1 MRAATAFEQ
10 RRFGHL
16 RWRLALLC
24 FCLTAAALVGSA
36 TAGAAAAAPA
46 LRVSAQIPDHV
57 TPSEFPPDKLF
68 FTWVSVLNTG
78 TEPLS
83 GELTVK
89 YTLPSGINFEFVED
103 LSGGVSPVCNTV
115 GQVTECTADATG
127 VPPSR
132 QLLFRAVNSVAS
144 DATGGPGAIEVSG
157 GGSSEVFT
165 YPFSM
170 SVEPPGPFAIKTFD
184 VAPADGPVVAA
195 TRAGS
200 DPAELATTVELF
212 SEARMNYD
220 IPNPNVLTNAAT
232 ESFRDTIVHV
242 PPGFVGNP
250 TATPARCDQSQLTTM
265 IGITGIPQC
274 PPDSQVG
281 LVQLKDSLIPL
292 YNVEPPQ
299 GSAAAFGFMY
309 ANIIITLRAKVR
321 PSDNGIDVVSL
332 RAPNSIPIPKYEVMF
347 WGNPTD
353 PSHDRLRGVCLT
365 GFMGYNPAQGDCSLK
380 TRSDVPFLRTPTS
393 CPGTPLPWSIEMD
406 TYEHPGTFVGKA
418 TTTPAMTGC
427 EANPFD
433 PDLSLAPSDRSAG
446 TPSGL
451 EVAISI
457 KQDASIDGIAPA
469 DLRQA
474 DLTLPRGVT
483 LNPASAD
490 GLEACTD
497 AQLRLG
503 LEGPSSCPDASKLGS
518 LELQTPLLEEPIGG
532 SVYLRSQASQDPASG
547 ELYRLAIELESDR
560 FGIHIKLPGSL
571 KVDPDS
577 GQLTTSFSD
586 LPQLPFESVRLHL
599 KTGPRAPLTTPAA
612 CGTYSG
618 HAVLHGWNGA
628 VQSIDPS
635 FSIDQGCSAPGFDP
649 SMEAGVE
656 DNTAGDFSP
665 FSLTVT
671 RDARQPN
678 LARIDATLPEGEL
691 AKLAGVTVCSDAQ
704 ATAGVCP
711 ASSRIGQLVAGIGE
725 GTSPLY
731 LPQPGKAPT
740 AVYLAGPYKG
750 APYSVLTEVPA
761 QAGPFDLGEVLVRSA
776 LRIHPETV
784 QATVAS
790 DPLPQI
796 FKGVPVSYRDVRIQ
810 IDRPRFTLN
819 PTDCSPTK
827 VTGTLASIAGDSARV
842 SDRFQVADCGAL
854 GFKPRLSL
862 RLKGKTRRGGNP
874 ALTAVLR
881 MPRGGANIAR
891 AAVSLPG
898 SEFLAQDHLGS
909 SCTRVQYA
917 AGAGGGKECPKNTV
931 YGRARAFSPLL
942 DRPLAGKVYLR
953 SNGGARELPD
963 LVASLDGQIHVDLV
977 GFIDTDKRTGGIRT
991 TFARVP
997 DAPVSK
1003 FVLKMPA
1010 GKKSLLENSTNIC
1023 RGKHR
1028 AIVEMD
1034 GQNGRLRDFRP
1045 LVRAKCGKGAR
1056 NP

>member
-1 MRAATAFEQ
+1 MRTAIAFEQ
-10 RRFGHL
+10 CRFGRL
-16 RWRLALLC
+16 RRRLAL
-24 FCLTAAALVGSA
+24 FCLSLTAAALVASA
-36 TAGAAAAAPA
+36 AAAAAPA
-46 LRVSAQIPDHV
+46 GPAVRVSALTPDYV
-57 TPSEFPPDKLF
+57 TQGKLLR
-68 FTWVSVLNTG
+68 TVVSVLNTG
-78 TEPLS
+78 TAPLS

-89 YTLPSGINFEFVED
+89 YTLPPGVVFESVQGF
-103 LSGGVSPVCNTV
+103 GGGSPVCNTV
-115 GQVTECTADATG
+115 GQVTECTADVST
-127 VPPSR
+127 VQPDE
-132 QLLFRAVNSVAS
+132 QLRFFNFNTAAA

-157 GGSSEVFT
+157 AGSTEVFT
-165 YPFSM
+165 HPFSM
-170 SVEPPGPFAIKTFD
+170 SVGPPGPFAVKTFD
-184 VAPADGPVVAA
+184 VVPIEGPLVPA

-200 DPAELATTVELF
+200 DPAELATMVELP
-212 SEARMNYD
+212 SQALSNLE
-220 IPNPNVLTNAAT
+220 IENPNFLTTAPV

-250 TATPARCDQSQLTTM
+250 TATPVRCTASQLVSPYPETVVSS
-265 IGITGIPQC
+265 C
-274 PPDSQVG
+274 PPESQVG
-281 LVQLKDSLIPL
+281 LLQLKSGDIVPL
-292 YNVEPPQ
+292 YNVEPPA
-299 GSAAAFGFMY
+299 GSPAAFGFLY
-309 ANIIITLRAKVR
+309 NSIVITLRAKVR
-321 PSDNGIDVVSL
+321 PSDHGIDIVSL
-332 RAPNSIPIPKYEVMF
+332 KAPSSIPIPKYEVTF
-347 WGNPTD
+347 WGSPTD
-353 PSHDRLRGVCLT
+353 SSHDRLRGLCTL
-365 GFMGYNPAQGDCSLK
+365 GGSGYNSTQGDCALK

-406 TYEHPGTFVGKA
+406 TYQHPGAFVGKA
-418 TTTPAMTGC
+418 TTTPAMSGC

-433 PDLSLAPSDRSAG
+433 PDLSLAPSERSAG

-457 KQDASIDGIAPA
+457 KQDAAIDGIAPA
-469 DLRQA
+469 DLRA
-474 DLTLPRGVT
+474 ATVELPSGVT
-483 LNPASAD
+483 INPASAD
-490 GLEACTD
+490 GLAACTD
-497 AQLRLG
+497 GQLRLG
-503 LEGPSSCPDASKLGS
+503 LEGPSNCPDASKLGS
-518 LELQTPLLEEPIGG
+518 LELETPLLEEPIGG

-547 ELYRLAIELESDR
+547 DLYRLAIELESDR

-571 KVDPDS
+571 KVDPDT
-577 GQLTTSFSD
+577 GQLTTSFAE

-599 KTGPRAPLTTPAA
+599 DSGPRAPLTTPAA

-618 HAVLHGWNGA
+618 HAVLTGWNGA
-628 VQSIDPS
+628 VQTIDPT
-635 FSIDQGCSAPGFDP
+635 FSIDQGCSKPGFSP
-649 SMEAGVE
+649 GFEAGAR
-656 DNTAGDFSP
+656 NPTAGAFSP
-665 FSLTVT
+665 FNLRVT
-671 RDARQPN
+671 RGAGQPN
-678 LARIDATLPEGEL
+678 LSRIDSTLPEGEL
-691 AKLAGVTVCSDAQ
+691 ARLAGVTVCSGAQ
-704 ATAGVCP
+704 ATAGLCP
-711 ASSRIGQLVAGIGE
+711 ASSRIGRVLAGIGE

-776 LRIHPETV
+776 LRIHPERV

-842 SDRFQVADCGAL
+842 SDRFQVADCAAL
-854 GFKPRLSL
+854 GFRPRLSL

-881 MPRGGANIAR
+881 MPKGGANIAR
-891 AAVSLPG
+891 AAVTLPH
-898 SEFLAQDHLGS
+898 SEFLAQDHIGTV
-909 SCTRVQYA
+909 CTRVQYA
-917 AGAGGGKECPKNTV
+917 AKGGGGAGCPKGSV

-953 SNGGARELPD
+953 SNGGERELPD

-1034 GQNGRLRDFRP
+1034 GQNGRIRDFRP